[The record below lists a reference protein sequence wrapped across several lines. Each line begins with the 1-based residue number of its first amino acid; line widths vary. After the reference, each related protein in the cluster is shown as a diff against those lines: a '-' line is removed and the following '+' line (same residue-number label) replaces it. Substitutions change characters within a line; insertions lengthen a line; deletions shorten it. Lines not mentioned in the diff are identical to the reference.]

1 MRERRS
7 APVWARTLDVICVL
21 LAAVAAIV
29 AVSGGFRA
37 HLGGIRLAV
46 RSPVPVLI
54 WSIAIAVARH
64 LAARDQP
71 LYREL
76 PGRLAAWSRLP
87 AIRAA
92 AAVVIGTRPII
103 LIVGYLAVF
112 MFGLANQR
120 APLRHFNNELLNLP
134 VRWDAGWYLQ
144 IVTEGYGYVAGDSAV
159 QQNIVFFPAYPM
171 LMRAVGR
178 LLGGEMTGYVAAG
191 MLISIA
197 SFAGALVYI
206 YAFARDRFGDDEA
219 RTAIW
224 LLAAYPFAIF
234 FGAIYTESLFLLGT
248 AGAFFHFTKQQ
259 FGRAALW
266 GVLVGLTRL
275 NGSLLMLPL
284 DLLALAPGVRWDPG
298 QAHGSTATHR
308 GAMGSAS
315 PHDSV
320 SQHPVRALAAASA
333 PAAGLAIYAL
343 FIWRLTGDPLAFASG
358 QVAWGRTY
366 QGLGALV
373 AQQYS
378 ILANAGLSG
387 YVGAPG
393 YDALNAIGALFA
405 LATVWPV
412 SRRLGLAYGLFMAV
426 NIVPA
431 LANGGL
437 LSAGRFSSVLFP
449 AFIWLATAIPSS
461 QRAGWI
467 ASFAAL
473 QAFGAALFYTW
484 RPLF

>member
-1 MRERRS
+1 MVERRS
-7 APVWARTLDVICVL
+7 VPVWARTLDVICVL

-37 HLGGIRLAV
+37 HLAGTRVAV
-46 RSPVPVLI
+46 TSPLPLLI
-54 WSIAIAVARH
+54 WLVAIAIARH
-64 LAARDQP
+64 LAAPDQP

-76 PGRLAAWSRLP
+76 PDRIAVWSRSP

-92 AAVVIGTRPII
+92 AVAVIGTRPMM
-103 LIVGYLAVF
+103 LAVGYLAVF
-112 MFGLANQR
+112 MFGFANGR

-144 IVTEGYGYVAGDSAV
+144 IVTEGYQYAGGDPTV

-171 LMRAVGR
+171 LTRAVGR

-197 SFAGALVYI
+197 AFAGALVYI
-206 YAFARDRFGDDEA
+206 YAFTRDRWGEDTA
-219 RTAIW
+219 RAAIW

-234 FGAIYTESLFLLGT
+234 FGALYSESLFLLGT
-248 AGAFFHFTKQQ
+248 AGAFFHFSKQQ
-259 FGRAALW
+259 FARAALW
-266 GVLVGLTRL
+266 GMLVGLTRL
-275 NGSLLMLPL
+275 NGSLLVLPL
-284 DLLALAPGVRWDPG
+284 GLLALASST
-298 QAHGSTATHR
+298 HGSR
-308 GAMGSAS
+308 GK
-315 PHDSV
+315 
-320 SQHPVRALAAASA
+320 ALVAAAA
-333 PAAGLAIYAL
+333 PGLGLIVYAL
-343 FIWRLTGDPLAFASG
+343 YIWRLTGNPLAFASG
-358 QVAWGRTY
+358 HMAWGRTY
-366 QGLGALV
+366 EGLGTLV
-373 AQQYS
+373 SHQYS
-378 ILANAGLSG
+378 ILASAGLSG
-387 YVGAPG
+387 YVGTPG

-405 LATVWPV
+405 LATIWPV
-412 SRRLGLAYGLFMAV
+412 TRRVGIAYGLFMVV
-426 NIVPA
+426 NIIPA

-449 AFIWLATAIPSS
+449 AFIWLATAIPAS